1 MTETSGTPSAQ
12 MQKPQVQRRWCWL
25 TAWRGLTGVVLL
37 LSPFLGFVISS
48 FAIFLVTV
56 MTRSGRRHWLGKLVL
71 GCALLIPARLS
82 GAYLSSWWGYR
93 SGYQQAI
100 EATDRGEEY
109 FLAAQELR
117 GRWCLVDDPCSPFYA
132 HWCGRRAGIRDG
144 LPAHAVNPDDAVGEL
159 LKRGAVLS
167 TRLFREVCT
176 YSRECECDRM
186 DEYIERGVLFESDF
200 KAVVLDGELM
210 TDADM
215 KLMQAF
221 TWFAPLDYVEINAP
235 RITQTGIK
243 SLSLDGHERNWNRR
257 LRMKVLRIS
266 RSQLDRDALYRLRDQ
281 RAQQFEDVT
290 TLFPLHNH
298 DHGLDE
304 ALAGLR
310 TARQRRAEWNARQQ
324 DGDSRTD
331 ALK

>member
-1 MTETSGTPSAQ
+1 MAVDEIKIPAAPNHST
-12 MQKPQVQRRWCWL
+12 QRRLLPKFTTWHYL
-25 TAWRGLTGVVLL
+25 IGTALL
-37 LSPFLGFVISS
+37 LSPFLGFVIS
-48 FAIFLVTV
+48 IFVICLVTV
-56 MTRSGRRHWLGKLVL
+56 LTRSGRRNWFGKLVF
-71 GCALLIPARLS
+71 GCVLLIPARMT
-82 GAYLSSWWGYR
+82 GAYLSSWLGYR
-93 SGYQQAI
+93 SGYQQAV
-100 EATDRGEEY
+100 EATARGEEY
-109 FLAAQELR
+109 FLAAQVLR
-117 GRWCLVDDPCSPFYA
+117 GGWCLVDDPCSPFYA
-132 HWCGRRAGIRDG
+132 HRSGRQAGIRDG

-159 LKRGAVLS
+159 LKRGVLLS

-176 YSRECECDRM
+176 YSRERECDRM
-186 DEYIERGVLFESDF
+186 DEYIERGVLFESDL
-200 KAVVLDGELM
+200 KAVVLDGDSM

-235 RITQTGIK
+235 LITQNGIK

-281 RAQQFEDVT
+281 RAQQFENGT

-298 DHGLDE
+298 DRGLDE
-304 ALAGLR
+304 ALAGLG
-310 TARQRRAEWNARQQ
+310 TARRRRAEWNAQQQ

-331 ALK
+331 VSK